1 LTQGCRH
8 RSGIGG
14 GKLTLLLLLPV
25 ALLFA
30 GLNSLMPYRSNY
42 VRSET
47 GQRALQ
53 AMVDFTSQ
61 FVSID
66 ASLLGELS
74 IYVPV
79 AQSESLVV
87 GPRRDS
93 NRVVMAVRSSISGPV
108 YLRGMSYGEYTGTA
122 WEQIDPSAY
131 PNPLNFPSTL

>member
-1 LTQGCRH
+1 M
-8 RSGIGG
+8 
-14 GKLTLLLLLPV
+14 

-87 GPRRDS
+87 APAGIP
-93 NRVVMAVRSSISGPV
+93 
-108 YLRGMSYGEYTGTA
+108 TG
-122 WEQIDPSAY
+122 W
-131 PNPLNFPSTL
+131 